1 MKLFDHFERIKKMN
15 KLIASGHTGTPH
27 EFAETMGISQ
37 SHLFRC
43 LHELEEFGLDIHYS
57 RNLKTYYY
65 GNANELK
72 VNYSMKLIA
81 DSFAREIIGGERIMK
96 DSSTITL

>member
-1 MKLFDHFERIKKMN
+1 M
-15 KLIASGHTGTPH
+15 LIASGRTGTPY
-27 EFAETMGISQ
+27 EFANTIGISQ

-43 LHELEEFGLDIHYS
+43 LRELEQFGLDIHYS

-65 GNANELK
+65 GNTNELK

-81 DSFAREIIGGERIMK
+81 DSSAREIIGGERVMR
-96 DSSTITL
+96 DSFAITL